1 MSKEE
6 IIKQYYKDRDLE
18 CPDLYCKD
26 CGKLLI
32 YDGSDIKFARRDGA
46 KVKKGDINNYGIT
59 FLTTRDYNGH
69 TYRLCRCKECVAK
82 LYPAINE
89 AKFAYS
95 AKFAKYTQYAF
106 DVSDDDFSAYTKSRQ
121 SLTKEKM
128 VAKYGDKEGLN
139 KWESYCKKQSET
151 NTFEYKA
158 KKYGMTI
165 EEFGEYNKS
174 RACTK
179 DLFIQR
185 HGEVE
190 GLKKWDEYCE
200 RQRYTTQPEYFIEK
214 YGEDEGKKRFQ
225 SFLNKRID
233 IRGYSKSANLFFE
246 ELIKR
251 NEFKDHICYYYNHP
265 HEYTVGKYNVDFYDK
280 TTNVVIE
287 FYGNVW
293 HANPKIYKETDIIHF
308 LGKTIIVSDKWKND
322 KLRQQYIEDKLKCIF
337 IVVWESDVKNKSN
350 RLETINNIC
359 NIINKNN

>member
-1 MSKEE
+1 MSKDE

-32 YDGSDIKFARRDGA
+32 YDGSDIKFARYDNA
-46 KVKKGDINNYGIT
+46 KVKKGDISNHGIT
-59 FLTTRDYNGH
+59 FLTTREYNGH

-89 AKFAYS
+89 AKFVYS

-121 SLTKEKM
+121 SVTKEKM
-128 VAKYGDKEGLN
+128 IAKYGDIEGLN

-158 KKYGMTI
+158 EKYGMAKDD
-165 EEFGEYNKS
+165 FNEYNKN

-190 GLKKWDEYCE
+190 GTKMWDEYCE

-214 YGEDEGKKRFQ
+214 YGEYEGKKRYNNFCD
-225 SFLNKRID
+225 KRINAGKQTSQLHQSTSMIAD
-233 IRGYSKSANLFFE
+233 ELFSSI
-246 ELIKR
+246 IKIFP
-251 NEFKDHICYYYNHP
+251 NNKIWTHVTSLGEKIIKHKFAIDYYDETYNIA
-265 HEYTVGKYNVDFYDK
+265 
-280 TTNVVIE
+280 IE
-287 FYGNVW
+287 FYGDYW
-293 HANPKIYKETDIIHF
+293 HMNPLIFNSTDQIPLILKVNIYILQMIYGTMI
-308 LGKTIIVSDKWKND
+308 KND
-322 KLRQQYIEDKLKCIF
+322 LI
-337 IVVWESDVKNKSN
+337 
-350 RLETINNIC
+350 
-359 NIINKNN
+359 